1 MSSTTPIC
9 NRDVMNN
16 HYVMVDGMHTVAE
29 AIQEAISNNVNIL
42 VVNKR
47 NEHDE
52 YGMVLMSDIARKV
65 LAKDKSPERTNIYEI
80 MIKPVLS
87 LSADMDVRY
96 TARLF
101 ERKVIICI
109 YLLCTCGYSSWR
121 IIKSIKV
128 RVFNGRFLSLYNKCI
143 GIASGGINALTF
155 INNPA

>member
-1 MSSTTPIC
+1 MSKKLPIR

-16 HYVMVDGMHTVAE
+16 HYAMIDGMHTVAE
-29 AIQEAISNNVNIL
+29 AIQVAISKKVNIL

-65 LAKDKSPERTNIYEI
+65 LAKDKSPARTNIYEI

-101 ERKVIICI
+101 ERFNINKAPVIEAGEILGFVTYDNI
-109 YLLCTCGYSSWR
+109 VLKGM
-121 IIKSIKV
+121 
-128 RVFNGRFLSLYNKCI
+128 
-143 GIASGGINALTF
+143 IAES
-155 INNPA
+155 

>member
-1 MSSTTPIC
+1 MSNKLPIR

-16 HYVMVDGMHTVAE
+16 HYAMIDGIHTVAE
-29 AIQEAISNNVNIL
+29 AIQVAISKKVNIL

-65 LAKDKSPERTNIYEI
+65 LAKDKSPARTNIYEI

-101 ERKVIICI
+101 ERFNINKAPVIEAGEILGFVTYDNI
-109 YLLCTCGYSSWR
+109 VLKGM
-121 IIKSIKV
+121 
-128 RVFNGRFLSLYNKCI
+128 
-143 GIASGGINALTF
+143 IAES
-155 INNPA
+155 

>member
-1 MSSTTPIC
+1 MSNKLPIR

-16 HYVMVDGMHTVAE
+16 HYAMIDGIHTVAE
-29 AIQEAISNNVNIL
+29 AIQVAISKKVNIL

-65 LAKDKSPERTNIYEI
+65 LAKEKSPARTNIYEI

-101 ERKVIICI
+101 ERFNINKAPVIEAGEILGFVTYDNI
-109 YLLCTCGYSSWR
+109 VLKGM
-121 IIKSIKV
+121 
-128 RVFNGRFLSLYNKCI
+128 
-143 GIASGGINALTF
+143 IAES
-155 INNPA
+155 

>member
-1 MSSTTPIC
+1 MNSKPPIR

-16 HYVMVDGMHTVAE
+16 HFVMVDGMRTVAE
-29 AIQEAISNNVNIL
+29 AIQEAISHNVNIL

-52 YGMVLMSDIARKV
+52 FGMVLMSDIARKV

-87 LSADMDVRY
+87 VPIDMDVRY

-101 ERKVIICI
+101 ERFNINKAPVIEAGEILGFVTYDNI
-109 YLLCTCGYSSWR
+109 VLKGM
-121 IIKSIKV
+121 IAKS
-128 RVFNGRFLSLYNKCI
+128 
-143 GIASGGINALTF
+143 
-155 INNPA
+155 

>member
-1 MSSTTPIC
+1 MSSTTPIR

-52 YGMVLMSDIARKV
+52 FGMVLMSDIARKV

-87 LSADMDVRY
+87 VPLDMDVRY

-101 ERKVIICI
+101 ERFNINKAPVIEAGEILGFVTYDNI
-109 YLLCTCGYSSWR
+109 VLKGM
-121 IIKSIKV
+121 IAKS
-128 RVFNGRFLSLYNKCI
+128 
-143 GIASGGINALTF
+143 
-155 INNPA
+155 

>member
-1 MSSTTPIC
+1 MSNKLPIR

-16 HYVMVDGMHTVAE
+16 HYAMIDGMHTVAE
-29 AIQEAISNNVNIL
+29 AIQVAISKKVNIL

-65 LAKDKSPERTNIYEI
+65 LAKDKSPARTNIYEI

-101 ERKVIICI
+101 ERFNINKAPVIEAGEILGFVTYDNI
-109 YLLCTCGYSSWR
+109 VLKGM
-121 IIKSIKV
+121 
-128 RVFNGRFLSLYNKCI
+128 
-143 GIASGGINALTF
+143 IAES
-155 INNPA
+155 

>member
-1 MSSTTPIC
+1 MNSKTPIR

-16 HYVMVDGMHTVAE
+16 HFVMVDGMRTVAE
-29 AIQEAISNNVNIL
+29 AIQEAISHNVNIL

-87 LSADMDVRY
+87 VPIDMDVRY

-101 ERKVIICI
+101 ERFNINKAPVIEAGEILGFVTYDNI
-109 YLLCTCGYSSWR
+109 VLKGM
-121 IIKSIKV
+121 IAKS
-128 RVFNGRFLSLYNKCI
+128 
-143 GIASGGINALTF
+143 
-155 INNPA
+155 

>member
-1 MSSTTPIC
+1 MNSKTPIR

-16 HYVMVDGMHTVAE
+16 HFVMVDGMRTVAE
-29 AIQEAISNNVNIL
+29 AIQEAISHNVNIL

-80 MIKPVLS
+80 MIKPVFS
-87 LSADMDVRY
+87 VPIDMDVRY

-101 ERKVIICI
+101 ERFNINKAPVIEAGEILGFVTYDNI
-109 YLLCTCGYSSWR
+109 VLKGM
-121 IIKSIKV
+121 IAKS
-128 RVFNGRFLSLYNKCI
+128 
-143 GIASGGINALTF
+143 
-155 INNPA
+155 